1 MKHYAIKTE
10 YIGSGLHGWQEQD
23 NDCSVQG
30 ELQKAWQSVCGE
42 EIKFR
47 GCSRT
52 DAGVSAR
59 AHVADFFTE
68 CRIPY
73 QRIPQVLNTF
83 LPEEIAV
90 KDIREVSEDFDA
102 RRKACG
108 KLYFY
113 RLYNSSCRSA
123 FGANLLSQV
132 KGQLDLDKMRE
143 MAKNLEGEH
152 DFTAFMDQGSV
163 LRRPVRRLDRL
174 DIIKDTQS
182 PLLTIICMAP
192 AFLYHQVRI
201 LAGTLVYAGQGKL
214 AVPEVLAAIAEQ
226 NRKPLG
232 KTMPPEGLCLERVF
246 YPETVFTLDSKRD
259 YEALVN
265 APLDIFNE
273 LARTLI

>member
-1 MKHYAIKTE
+1 MKHYALKTE
-10 YIGSGLHGWQEQD
+10 YIGNGLHGWQEQD
-23 NDCSVQG
+23 NDSSVQG
-30 ELQKAWQSVCGE
+30 ELQKAWQRISGE

-59 AHVADFFTE
+59 AHVADFYTN
-68 CRIPY
+68 CPIPY

-83 LPEEIAV
+83 LPEKIAV
-90 KDIREVSEDFDA
+90 KEIREVPEDFDA

-113 RLYNSSCRSA
+113 RIYNSSTRSA
-123 FGANLLSQV
+123 FGAKLLCQV
-132 KGQLDLDKMRE
+132 KGKLDIENMRDL
-143 MAKNLEGEH
+143 ATRLEGEH

-174 DIIKDTQS
+174 DIIEDPHS
-182 PLLTIICMAP
+182 PLITIVCMAP

-201 LAGTLVYAGQGKL
+201 LAGTLVYAGQDKL
-214 AVPEVLAAIAEQ
+214 KASEVFQAIAEK

-232 KTMPPEGLCLERVF
+232 KTMPPEGLCLEKVF
-246 YPETVFTLDSKRD
+246 YPQIIFSNDSKAD
-259 YEALVN
+259 YEALVK
-265 APLDIFNE
+265 APLESFQT
-273 LARTLI
+273 LASSLF